1 MKFHGSILAPLFA
14 KVPSPSTIPARP
26 ALMSEQ
32 STLSLPTRDYMQ
44 RERKKKSQG
53 VINSSRLGKQL
64 KRGTL
69 YEIYQL
75 DA

>member
-14 KVPSPSTIPARP
+14 KVPSPSTIPARS

-44 RERKKKSQG
+44 RGRKKARGSL
-53 VINSSRLGKQL
+53 SSRLGKQL
-64 KRGTL
+64 KRGTP